1 MWTTRSPFAS
11 FRGWEHL
18 KKDSV
23 SEKNRLACVFPNTDS
38 YEEGLDQPVIYFAVV
53 IRDLFGEVDKN
64 PAFVLK

>member
-1 MWTTRSPFAS
+1 M
-11 FRGWEHL
+11 
-18 KKDSV
+18 

-38 YEEGLDQPVIYFAVV
+38 YEEGLDQPVIYFAAV